1 MNDKEDLVYIHTQW
15 NLSHNKEQILLFGTI
30 WMDLEGII
38 LNEISKRK
46 TSIVYS
52 LTRGI

>member
-1 MNDKEDLVYIHTQW
+1 MIKKMWYIFTHSGI
-15 NLSHNKEQILLFGTI
+15 LAIIKNKILLFGTI